1 MRVGMRAHGFPC
13 IMALSIP
20 APGEVIP
27 VKRSL
32 VAVLALSLALGG
44 CGGSD
49 GKKDSAA
56 SGSPASSPATAP
68 APSGTSDASGGSAGG
83 GASSV
88 PTAPSGGTAAAA
100 KKFNDCVRKQGVTMP
115 SPHPSSTPSKA
126 ELAKIKAALQTCV
139 KAMSGTPA
147 ATPK

>member
-1 MRVGMRAHGFPC
+1 
-13 IMALSIP
+13 
-20 APGEVIP
+20 

-49 GKKDSAA
+49 GKKSTASSSTAA
-56 SGSPASSPATAP
+56 APAPASSS
-68 APSGTSDASGGSAGG
+68 APSGAAAGSKGAG
-83 GASSV
+83 AV
-88 PTAPSGGTAAAA
+88 PTAPGGDGTAKAAQ
-100 KKFNDCVRKQGVTMP
+100 KFNDCVRKHGVTMP
-115 SPHPSSTPSKA
+115 TPHPSSTPSKA
-126 ELAKIKAALQTCV
+126 DLARIKAALQACV

>member
-1 MRVGMRAHGFPC
+1 
-13 IMALSIP
+13 
-20 APGEVIP
+20 

-49 GKKDSAA
+49 HKKSAA
-56 SGSPASSPATAP
+56 SSPTTAAP
-68 APSGTSDASGGSAGG
+68 APAASSAPPGGSGASGASKGT
-83 GASSV
+83 GAV
-88 PTAPSGGTAAAA
+88 PTAPGGNGTAQAAQ
-100 KKFNDCVRKQGVTMP
+100 KFNDCVRKHGITMP

-126 ELAKIKAALQTCV
+126 ELAKIKAALQACV

>member
-1 MRVGMRAHGFPC
+1 
-13 IMALSIP
+13 
-20 APGEVIP
+20 

-49 GKKDSAA
+49 GKKSTASSSTAATPPPAASSAPSGSSGAA
-56 SGSPASSPATAP
+56 SGASK
-68 APSGTSDASGGSAGG
+68 GT
-83 GASSV
+83 GAV
-88 PTAPSGGTAAAA
+88 PTAPGGSGTAEAAQ
-100 KKFNDCVRKQGVTMP
+100 KFNDCVRRHGVTMP

-126 ELAKIKAALQTCV
+126 ELAKIRAALQACV

>member
-1 MRVGMRAHGFPC
+1 M
-13 IMALSIP
+13 
-20 APGEVIP
+20 
-27 VKRSL
+27 KRSL

-49 GKKDSAA
+49 KKSTASSSTAA
-56 SGSPASSPATAP
+56 SAP
-68 APSGTSDASGGSAGG
+68 
-83 GASSV
+83 GASS
-88 PTAPSGGTAAAA
+88 APSGGSGASGASTGAGAAPTAPGGNGTAQYAQ
-100 KKFNDCVRKQGVTMP
+100 KFNDCVRRHGITMP

-126 ELAKIKAALQTCV
+126 ELAKIRAALQACV

>member
-1 MRVGMRAHGFPC
+1 M
-13 IMALSIP
+13 
-20 APGEVIP
+20 
-27 VKRSL
+27 KRSL

-49 GKKDSAA
+49 GKKSAA
-56 SGSPASSPATAP
+56 SSPTAGAPPAASS
-68 APSGTSDASGGSAGG
+68 
-83 GASSV
+83 
-88 PTAPSGGTAAAA
+88 APSGGSGAAGASKGTGAAPTAPGGNGTAQYAQ
-100 KKFNDCVRKQGVTMP
+100 KFNDCVRKHGITMP

-126 ELAKIKAALQTCV
+126 ELAKIRAALQACV